1 MSTETDPSKIKKR
14 KGKCRNFEGG
24 DCVKAEVGEIQE
36 IPSNELFVCQDC
48 KQPLTEIATG
58 GNKKA
63 LPFILGGGGLLAVLL
78 VWFITRPGDDSLP
91 PPPLETFPLL
101 VRGIVDQRLKQ
112 TFDPGQATDFEL
124 SQPLPAGL
132 ELDKIGYSIQGT
144 PTAIGE
150 TLLTL
155 RGLNAEAKIVVEYE
169 VTIVITKPLVPKT
182 PPIVPPPGETNP
194 PTVPVDPVLPYEAVG
209 ELLFEQGSSDLRGD
223 QTEDLKEIGAR
234 LKNEFQDCKYLVVTG
249 YASREGDEG
258 SNKRLSQ
265 ERAKNVAR
273 ELKALGIPQK
283 VFVQPEGEAVQG
295 RPDDQLARDRRVTI
309 NVYRN

>member
-48 KQPLTEIATG
+48 KQPLTEISGG

-78 VWFITRPGDDSLP
+78 GWLILGGTTP
-91 PPPLETFPLL
+91 PPPSPLETFPLL
-101 VRGIVDQRLKQ
+101 VPGIVDQRLKQ
-112 TFDPGQATDFEL
+112 NFDPGQATDFEI

-132 ELDKIGYSIQGT
+132 QLDKIGYSIQGT
-144 PTAIGE
+144 PTAVGE

-155 RGLNAEAKIVVEYE
+155 QGLNSEGKVVVEYE
-169 VTIVITKPLVPKT
+169 VTISITKPVTSSASSTTSSTGEASPSDN
-182 PPIVPPPGETNP
+182 PIAV
-194 PTVPVDPVLPYEAVG
+194 PYEAIG
-209 ELLFEQGSSDLRGD
+209 ELLFEQGSSDLRGE
-223 QTEDLKEIGAR
+223 QIEDLNEMGNR
-234 LKNEFQDCKYLVVTG
+234 LKSEFQDCKYLVVTG

-283 VFVQPEGEAVQG
+283 VFVQPEGEATQG

>member
-48 KQPLTEIATG
+48 KQPLTEISSG

-63 LPFILGGGGLLAVLL
+63 LPFIVGGGVLALLL
-78 VWFITRPGDDSLP
+78 VWWIIGWPPKKTEVP
-91 PPPLETFPLL
+91 PPTTTPLL
-101 VRGIVDQRLKQ
+101 VAGFVDKKLKQ
-112 TFDPGQATDFEL
+112 SFDPGEATSFEL
-124 SQPLPAGL
+124 SQPLPPGL
-132 ELDKIGYSIQGT
+132 ELDTIGYSIQGT
-144 PTAIGE
+144 PTAAGE
-150 TLLTL
+150 TLVTL
-155 RGLNAEAKIVVEYE
+155 QGVNAEGKMVVEYE
-169 VTIVITKPLVPKT
+169 VTVSITKATEPLRT
-182 PPIVPPPGETNP
+182 PPDDSTNTPPPIP
-194 PTVPVDPVLPYEAVG
+194 PDVVVPYEAVG
-209 ELLFEQGSSDLRGD
+209 ELLFEQGSSDLRGE
-223 QTEDLKEIGAR
+223 QIEDLREIGQR

-283 VFVQPEGEAVQG
+283 VFVQPEGEATQG